1 MKTVAS
7 VLVAGIAVCAGAFEE
22 CSFTAS
28 LDGTA
33 QKYLLAA
40 PKDISGQV
48 DVLVNLHGHGSDR
61 TQIREE
67 RGECRAAR
75 DVAAERSMA
84 LVSPDYRAKT
94 SWMGPAAEADMT
106 QLLAALTAR
115 FGGRI
120 FLCGGSMGGTS
131 ALTYAARHPEKISGV
146 TAFNPLANHL
156 SYDKF
161 QDAIAASFGGSKT
174 ERPDEYRAR
183 SALYFPEHFTMPL
196 SITLGGKDATV
207 PPESAREFAASVVA
221 LHPQNVY
228 VDDKPDRGHATDYD
242 ASVKALREM
251 FRRADAVRVT
261 FNGKAVQPSFG
272 SVAGIWFWSCDN
284 AQLLL
289 LGSRDGRGG
298 APSPAARAGRSTA
311 RRFPKARARSRAA
324 SCLNAHRST
333 RGR

>member
-1 MKTVAS
+1 MKIFAS
-7 VLVAGIAVCAGAFEE
+7 ILAAGIAACAAAFED
-22 CSFTAS
+22 CAFTAS
-28 LDGTA
+28 FDGTE

-40 PKDISGQV
+40 PKDVSGPV
-48 DVLVNLHGHGSDR
+48 DVLVFLHGHGSDR

-75 DVAAERSMA
+75 DLAAERGMA

-131 ALTYAARHPEKISGV
+131 ALTYAARHPGKIGGV

-161 QDAIAASFGGSKT
+161 QDAIAASFGGSKA

-183 SALYFPEHFTMPL
+183 SALYFPERFTMPL

-207 PPESAREFAASVVA
+207 PPESARELAASVAA
-221 LHPQNVY
+221 LHPENVY

-261 FNGKAVQPSFG
+261 FNGKVVQPSFG
-272 SVAGIWFWSCDN
+272 SVAGIWFWSWSFV
-284 AQLLL
+284 L
-289 LGSRDGRGG
+289 
-298 APSPAARAGRSTA
+298 
-311 RRFPKARARSRAA
+311 FVEE
-324 SCLNAHRST
+324 
-333 RGR
+333 